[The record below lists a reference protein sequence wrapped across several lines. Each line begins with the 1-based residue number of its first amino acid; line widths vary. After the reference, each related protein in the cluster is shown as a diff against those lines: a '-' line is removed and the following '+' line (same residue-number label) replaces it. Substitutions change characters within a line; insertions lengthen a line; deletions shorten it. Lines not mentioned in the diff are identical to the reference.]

1 MRLDKDSI
9 ISWAWAAQCN
19 DPVTKFVLVAL
30 AKLYDDSHC
39 NAVATSRTL
48 GSMTELGVSTV
59 KKHLKKLEKEG
70 FVTKES
76 CLTLSG
82 ATASNKYSFNTHP
95 SLPDDPQ
102 CLPDR
107 LPYNNNNNIDTSNL
121 VTIDTSSQ
129 LPLLDTSN
137 KLLDRDWLD
146 CLRRDKRWREPATE
160 RELEA
165 YIDNCEQ
172 SATAMKKEILV
183 EAMDFTDWALARGKS
198 WKTIRGQFP
207 KWIRD
212 ELKRPARGNIKQTST
227 TGSSSHSSDDKYAAA
242 AKRQGGH

>member
-107 LPYNNNNNIDTSNL
+107 LPYNNNNIDTSNL
-121 VTIDTSSQ
+121 VTIDTSNQ
-129 LPLLDTSN
+129 LPLLDT
-137 KLLDRDWLD
+137 R
-146 CLRRDKRWREPATE
+146 
-160 RELEA
+160 
-165 YIDNCEQ
+165 YIDTEWV
-172 SATAMKKEILV
+172 KILKR
-183 EAMDFTDWALARGKS
+183 EMQYWPKALTPKRTKTWAEDMESMYPVSLLVS
-198 WKTIRGQFP
+198 ESKTCQ
-207 KWIRD
+207 KWI
-212 ELKRPARGNIKQTST
+212 LTSRRKDITKVFSNWMKNASKSSTAT

>member
-1 MRLDKDSI
+1 MDKNTLID
-9 ISWAWAAQCN
+9 WAWSAKCKN
-19 DPVTKFVLVAL
+19 PITKLVLVTLAQEYDETTGSTPATTEHLGAL
-30 AKLYDDSHC
+30 S
-39 NAVATSRTL
+39 
-48 GSMTELGVSTV
+48 ELGGSTIR
-59 KKHLKKLEKEG
+59 KHITKLEKKG
-70 FVTKES
+70 LVKKES
-76 CLTLSG
+76 RSTNSG
-82 ATASNKYSFNTHP
+82 ATAPNEYIFLTHP
-95 SLPDDPQ
+95 VPPQ
-102 CLPDR
+102 STRVPPR
-107 LPYNNNNNIDTSNL
+107 SIPYNNIYIDTSNL
-121 VTIDTSSQ
+121 DTSNQ
-129 LPLLDTSN
+129 LQLLDTSN

>member
-1 MRLDKDSI
+1 LRLDKDSI

-39 NAVATSRTL
+39 NVVATSRTL

-121 VTIDTSSQ
+121 VTIDTSNQ
-129 LPLLDTSN
+129 LPLLDTS
-137 KLLDRDWLD
+137 
-146 CLRRDKRWREPATE
+146 
-160 RELEA
+160 
-165 YIDNCEQ
+165 YIDTEWVKILKRE
-172 SATAMKKEILV
+172 MKYWPKALTPERTKTWAEDMESMYLV
-183 EAMDFTDWALARGKS
+183 SLLVSES
-198 WKTIRGQFP
+198 KTCQ
-207 KWIRD
+207 KWI
-212 ELKRPARGNIKQTST
+212 LTSRRKDITKVFSNWMKNASKNSTAT
-227 TGSSSHSSDDKYAAA
+227 TGSSSHSSDDKYAQA

>member
-39 NAVATSRTL
+39 NVVATSRTL

-121 VTIDTSSQ
+121 VTIDTSNQ
-129 LPLLDTSN
+129 LPLLDTS
-137 KLLDRDWLD
+137 
-146 CLRRDKRWREPATE
+146 
-160 RELEA
+160 
-165 YIDNCEQ
+165 YIDTEWVKILKREMQYWPKALTPKRTKTWAEDMEAEYEVAVLVSEAKECQKWMLTSIRQDITKVFRNW
-172 SATAMKKEILV
+172 MKK
-183 EAMDFTDWALARGKS
+183 
-198 WKTIRGQFP
+198 WKEKNT
-207 KWIRD
+207 
-212 ELKRPARGNIKQTST
+212 PAT

>member
-39 NAVATSRTL
+39 NVVATSRTL

-95 SLPDDPQ
+95 SLPDGPQ

-107 LPYNNNNNIDTSNL
+107 LPYNNNNIDTSNL

-146 CLRRDKRWREPATE
+146 CLRRDKRWQEPATE

-183 EAMDFTDWALARGKS
+183 EAMGFTEYASEKTKGKK

-207 KWIRD
+207 KWIRE
-212 ELKRPARGNIKQTST
+212 ELYQKKRPAT

>member
-82 ATASNKYSFNTHP
+82 APASNKYRFNTHP
-95 SLPDDPQ
+95 SLPDDTQ

-121 VTIDTSSQ
+121 VTIDTSNQ
-129 LPLLDTSN
+129 LPLLDTSYIDTEWV
-137 KLLDRDWLD
+137 KILKGSDLKYWPESMTAERTKGYVEHMESHYEVSVLEKEAGD
-146 CLRRDKRWREPATE
+146 CLYWMEDQPLTKRRRKDITRVFRLTW
-160 RELEA
+160 
-165 YIDNCEQ
+165 
-172 SATAMKKEILV
+172 MKK
-183 EAMDFTDWALARGKS
+183 
-198 WKTIRGQFP
+198 WKERNT
-207 KWIRD
+207 
-212 ELKRPARGNIKQTST
+212 PAT
-227 TGSSSHSSDDKYAAA
+227 TGSSSHSSDDKYAQA

>member
-107 LPYNNNNNIDTSNL
+107 LPYNNNNIDTSNL
-121 VTIDTSSQ
+121 VTIDTSNQ
-129 LPLLDTSN
+129 LPLLDTS
-137 KLLDRDWLD
+137 
-146 CLRRDKRWREPATE
+146 
-160 RELEA
+160 
-165 YIDNCEQ
+165 YIDTEWVKILKRE
-172 SATAMKKEILV
+172 MKYWPKALTPERTKTWAEDMESMYPVSLLV
-183 EAMDFTDWALARGKS
+183 SES
-198 WKTIRGQFP
+198 KTCQ
-207 KWIRD
+207 KWI
-212 ELKRPARGNIKQTST
+212 LTSRRKDITKVFSNWMKNASKSSTAT